1 MRHEDTVLKF
11 DSVLALDL
19 RDIFYTIKHY
29 LVGISKLKYSLHSL
43 ESYHVMHTASFKPN
57 SNYIGTT

>member
-1 MRHEDTVLKF
+1 MRHEDTGLKF
-11 DSVLALDL
+11 DSVLL
-19 RDIFYTIKHY
+19 RDIFCTTKHY

-43 ESYHVMHTASFKPN
+43 ESYHAMHTASFKPD